1 MWSPKFW
8 IPDPFMRAP
17 FFTVI
22 TPSWNQGKFLRA
34 CIESVVNQRD
44 PDFEHLLFDN
54 RSTDETVPV
63 AGEFPHV
70 KFVSEPD
77 RGQSH
82 AVNKGLAA
90 ARGEI
95 ICWLNSDDEYAP
107 GAFAKLRE
115 AFSDPA
121 VQVVYGDVRQ
131 IEYDG
136 RMEEVARGKF
146 DSRLDLIRWWSSRV
160 KLHQPAVFFRREA
173 ALKAGPV
180 REDLHMAMDY
190 ELWWR
195 MSEFFAFLYI
205 PQVLAIQHRQP
216 DSKTIRSWAT
226 AFVEREKIFSPYYN
240 RIDEGNLAAL
250 MREKRSELGRSY
262 LLQAYALA
270 PTRRIDA
277 ARMLAKSFHE
287 WPQGIREMRWP
298 GVFKKMLSWSS
309 TR

>member
-1 MWSPKFW
+1 
-8 IPDPFMRAP
+8 MRAP

-95 ICWLNSDDEYAP
+95 ICWLNSDDEYEP
-107 GAFAKLRE
+107 GAFAALRE

-121 VQVVYGDVRQ
+121 VQVVFGDVRQ

-136 RMEEVARGKF
+136 RGGEVAHGKF

-160 KLHQPAVFFRREA
+160 KLHQPAVFFRRA
-173 ALKAGPV
+173 AAAKVGPL
-180 REDLHMAMDY
+180 REDLHLALDY

-195 MSEFFAFLYI
+195 MSEQFDFRYI
-205 PQVLAIQHRQP
+205 PRVLAVQHRQP

-226 AFVEREKIFSPYYN
+226 ALVERERIFSPYYSL
-240 RIDEGNLAAL
+240 IDEGNLPGL
-250 MREKRSELGRSY
+250 MREKRRELGRSY

-270 PTRRIDA
+270 PTRALDA
-277 ARMLAKSFHE
+277 ARMLAMSFRE
-287 WPQGIREMRWP
+287 WPRGILEMRWP
-298 GVFKKMLSWSS
+298 GVFRQVFTWFL